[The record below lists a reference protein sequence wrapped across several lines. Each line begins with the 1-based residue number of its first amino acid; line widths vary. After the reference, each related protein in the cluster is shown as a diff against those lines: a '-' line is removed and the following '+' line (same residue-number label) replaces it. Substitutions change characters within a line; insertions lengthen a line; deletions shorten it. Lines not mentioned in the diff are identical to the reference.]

1 MMDRSEPGETFVRVA
16 AALAIALVFSP
27 MIRTITSELDN
38 SVGRV
43 WPFTLNHCHVR
54 ATPGCDL
61 DTGGP
66 AAATPARADLR
77 ASR

>member
-1 MMDRSEPGETFVRVA
+1 MDRSGPAETFVRVA

-27 MIRTITSELDN
+27 MVRTITSELDD

-43 WPFTLNHCHVR
+43 WPFALNHCHVR

-61 DTGGP
+61 DRGGP
-66 AAATPARADLR
+66 LAGTPARADLR